1 MSTRATIQVI
11 GAEESISIYKHH
23 DGYVKNGLGEYLGI
37 FMSHAESSKNTFGSI
52 ARMQTKNFPSRF
64 SAWGLQQFGSQAYL
78 HELQVIALE
87 LTNPKYDIKDGHLY
101 RRQNTYMR
109 HGDTEYHYTIENGK
123 LFVQARDWDNKEQN
137 ADKNGIYHWSHWTL
151 FAPKVEL
158 LNVREKDFSMIKFS
172 KTIENL

>member
-1 MSTRATIQVI
+1 MSTRATIQVK

-52 ARMQTKNFPSRF
+52 ARMQPTSFPSRF

-87 LTNPKYDIKDGHLY
+87 TLCNVEQD
-101 RRQNTYMR
+101 TYMR

-123 LFVQARDWDNKEQN
+123 LFVQVRDWDNMEQN
-137 ADKNGIYHWSHWTL
+137 GDKHWTL

-158 LNVREKDFSMIKFS
+158 LNVREKDYSMIKFQ
-172 KTIENL
+172 KTIESLTSA

>member
-1 MSTRATIQVI
+1 MSTRATIQVK

-52 ARMQTKNFPSRF
+52 ARMQPTSFPSRF

-87 LTNPKYDIKDGHLY
+87 THCNVEQD
-101 RRQNTYMR
+101 TYMR

-123 LFVQARDWDNKEQN
+123 LFVQVRDWDNMEQN
-137 ADKNGIYHWSHWTL
+137 GDKHWTL